1 LPDNLSG
8 PARNPLCSRV
18 RLRVVVAEGP
28 AAPWQFSDLMQ
39 HKGYGTSMLRALINL
54 AWEELDLHKLW
65 LIVRKDNRA
74 AQAMYLKQGFD
85 FEGVLRDEYHVGGR
99 FHDMVRMAVLRPAG
113 GAS

>member
-1 LPDNLSG
+1 
-8 PARNPLCSRV
+8 
-18 RLRVVVAEGP
+18 
-28 AAPWQFSDLMQ
+28 
-39 HKGYGTSMLRALINL
+39 MLRGLVRL

-99 FHDMVRMAVLRPAG
+99 FHDMVRMAVLRPSAQ
-113 GAS
+113 GAT